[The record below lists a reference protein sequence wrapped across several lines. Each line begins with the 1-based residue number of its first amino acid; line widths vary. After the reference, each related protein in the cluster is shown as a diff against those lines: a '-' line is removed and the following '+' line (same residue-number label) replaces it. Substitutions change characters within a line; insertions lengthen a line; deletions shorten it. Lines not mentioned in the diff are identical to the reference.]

1 MDLLGRPAADVGAA
15 VQENFQQPDDA
26 GLVDL
31 DAGIAHRAYDDRQGD
46 ALQQR
51 KVDVNVEPLRLEG
64 GEAASDGLEL
74 FADRLEMV
82 QAFLETEVVEIVGA
96 QFVAQKRGELFVLLQ
111 ERVLEIGAKDMVT
124 MLDLIDDGGKLA
136 GQPTM
141 EALTI
146 KRNERNAPSNA
157 VAIISSRSSLVSS
170 WSGMGVSGLNHSL
183 TRSASSYY

>member
-1 MDLLGRPAADVGAA
+1 M
-15 VQENFQQPDDA
+15 QENLHQPDDA

-31 DAGIAHRAYDDRQGD
+31 LQRIALPITIGSVRYPG
-46 ALQQR
+46 QR

-64 GEAASDGLEL
+64 GEVAGDGLEL

-96 QFVAQKRGELFVLLQ
+96 QFVAQEGGELLVLLQ

-141 EALTI
+141 QALTED
-146 KRNERNAPSNA
+146 RGD
-157 VAIISSRSSLVSS
+157 LV
-170 WSGMGVSGLNHSL
+170 GC
-183 TRSASSYY
+183 

>member
-1 MDLLGRPAADVGAA
+1 MVIGRAMRCSSG
-15 VQENFQQPDDA
+15 N
-26 GLVDL
+26 
-31 DAGIAHRAYDDRQGD
+31 
-46 ALQQR
+46 
-51 KVDVNVEPLRLEG
+51 DVNVEPLRLEG

-96 QFVAQKRGELFVLLQ
+96 QFVAQEGGELLVLLQ

-141 EALTI
+141 EALTED
-146 KRNERNAPSNA
+146 RGD
-157 VAIISSRSSLVSS
+157 LV
-170 WSGMGVSGLNHSL
+170 GC
-183 TRSASSYY
+183 